1 MSSALI
7 IITIFFLFSIYLAIR
22 AKKGKTMDHEGWSV
36 GGRSYG
42 ALLVFLLSAGKY
54 IPRLLFLVEAAGLT
68 VKDLQFYIP

>member
-36 GGRSYG
+36 GGR
-42 ALLVFLLSAGKY
+42 
-54 IPRLLFLVEAAGLT
+54 R
-68 VKDLQFYIP
+68 